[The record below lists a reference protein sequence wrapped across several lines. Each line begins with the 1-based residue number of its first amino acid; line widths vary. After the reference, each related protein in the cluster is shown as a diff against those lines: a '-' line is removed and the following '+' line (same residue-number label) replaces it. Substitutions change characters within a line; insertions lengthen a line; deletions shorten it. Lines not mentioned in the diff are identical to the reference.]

1 MRIMENEVRLVMMDI
16 DGTIVNSPHNRSV
29 TKELC
34 ETVRLVAERGILI
47 GLASG
52 RNYGHVISQMG
63 DIGFTGPY
71 ICNNGAYV
79 VMDGQIY
86 REVLLTDDIID
97 AAWKQAKEL
106 HCYIEFSGRN
116 VMHTCEL
123 PGYTGLTFPKVGPGN
138 YLDIMEYDAHIPE
151 RMHKEYISKITLVVN
166 TKEKAAEI
174 ERFWRFGELKEEVY
188 LSNSFWY
195 CLEITRKGV
204 CKGEG
209 LLAVAKRLG
218 IPMEK
223 VLAVGDGD
231 NDAEMLKAAGISFA
245 MGNASKAALAAAKY
259 RAAPVTE
266 DGARKVLE
274 QYVLNYTAPNYP
286 G

>member
-1 MRIMENEVRLVMMDI
+1 MEKEIRLIMMDI

-29 TKELC
+29 SKELC
-34 ETVRLVAERGILI
+34 ETVRLVAQQGILI

-52 RNYGHVISQMG
+52 RNYGHVMSQMK

-86 REVLLTDDIID
+86 SEVLLTDAIID
-97 AAWKQAKEL
+97 AAWKQAEEL
-106 HCYIEFSGRN
+106 QCYIEFSGRN
-116 VMHTCEL
+116 VMHTCML
-123 PGYTGLTFPKVGPGN
+123 PGYTGLTFPKVGTDD
-138 YLDIMEYDAHIPE
+138 YLDILEYDVHIPE
-151 RMHKEYISKITLVVN
+151 RMHKEHISKITLVVN
-166 TKEKAAEI
+166 TREKADKI
-174 ERFWRFGELKEEVY
+174 EKFWEFGELKDEVF

-223 VLAVGDGD
+223 VLAIGDGD
-231 NDAEMLKAAGISFA
+231 NDTEMLKAAGISFA
-245 MGNASKAALAAAKY
+245 MGNASAAALAAAKY
-259 RAAPVTE
+259 RTDSVTG

-274 QYVLNYTAPNYP
+274 KYILKK
-286 G
+286 

>member
-1 MRIMENEVRLVMMDI
+1 MEKEVRMIMMDI

-29 TKELC
+29 SKELC
-34 ETVRLVAERGILI
+34 ETVRLVAEQGILI

-52 RNYGHVISQMG
+52 RNYGHIMSQMK

-86 REVLLTDDIID
+86 SEVLLTDDIID
-97 AAWKQAKEL
+97 AAWKQAEEL
-106 HCYIEFSGRN
+106 QCYIEFSGRN
-116 VMHTCEL
+116 VMHTCML
-123 PGYTGLTFPKVGPGN
+123 PGYTGLTFPKVGTDD
-138 YLDIMEYDAHIPE
+138 YLDILEYDVHIPE
-151 RMHKEYISKITLVVN
+151 RMHKEHISKITLVVN
-166 TKEKAAEI
+166 TREKADKI
-174 ERFWRFGELKEEVY
+174 EKFWEFGELKDEVF

-218 IPMEK
+218 IPMGK
-223 VLAVGDGD
+223 VLAIGDGD
-231 NDAEMLKAAGISFA
+231 NDTEMLKAAGISFA
-245 MGNASKAALAAAKY
+245 MGNASAAALAAAKY
-259 RAAPVTE
+259 RTAPVTE

-274 QYVLNYTAPNYP
+274 KYILKK
-286 G
+286 

>member
-1 MRIMENEVRLVMMDI
+1 MEKEVKLIMMDI

-29 TKELC
+29 SEELC
-34 ETVRLVAERGILI
+34 ETVRLVAEQGILI

-52 RNYGHVISQMG
+52 RNYGHVMSQMK

-86 REVLLTDDIID
+86 SEVLLTDDIID
-97 AAWKQAKEL
+97 IAWKQAEEL
-106 HCYIEFSGRN
+106 QCYIEFSGRN
-116 VMHTCEL
+116 VMHTCTI
-123 PGYTGLTFPKVGPGN
+123 PGYTGLTFPKDGTDD
-138 YLDIMEYDAHIPE
+138 YLDVLKYDAYIPE

-166 TKEKAAEI
+166 TREKADKI
-174 ERFWRFGELKEEVY
+174 EKFWKFGELKDEVF

-223 VLAVGDGD
+223 VLAIGDGD
-231 NDAEMLKAAGISFA
+231 NDAKMLKVAGISFA
-245 MGNASKAALAAAKY
+245 MGNASAAALAAAKY
-259 RAAPVTE
+259 QTAPVTE

-274 QYVLNYTAPNYP
+274 KYILKI
-286 G
+286 

>member
-1 MRIMENEVRLVMMDI
+1 MEKEIRMIMMDI

-29 TKELC
+29 SKELC
-34 ETVRLVAERGILI
+34 ETVRLVAQQGILI

-52 RNYGHVISQMG
+52 RNYGHIMSQMK

-86 REVLLTDDIID
+86 SEVLLTDAIID
-97 AAWKQAKEL
+97 AAWKQAEEL
-106 HCYIEFSGRN
+106 QCYIEFSGRN
-116 VMHTCEL
+116 VMHTCML
-123 PGYTGLTFPKVGPGN
+123 PGYTGLTFPKVGTDD
-138 YLDIMEYDAHIPE
+138 YLDILEYDVHIPE
-151 RMHKEYISKITLVVN
+151 RMHKEHISKITLVVN
-166 TKEKAAEI
+166 TREKADKI
-174 ERFWRFGELKEEVY
+174 EKFWEFGELKDEVF

-223 VLAVGDGD
+223 VLAIGDGD
-231 NDAEMLKAAGISFA
+231 NDTEMLKAAGISFA
-245 MGNASKAALAAAKY
+245 MGNASAAALAAAKY
-259 RAAPVTE
+259 RTDPVTG

-274 QYVLNYTAPNYP
+274 KYILKK
-286 G
+286 